1 MFTGCW
7 RHPPKASKKLKRKI
21 PLESARAGAEDDS
34 TLDNTVNDLGT
45 ETDMSMESTSQKT
58 SSRSAV
64 SKDMELQV
72 CVCGWSKATT
82 VRGLKI
88 HQGRMKCL
96 REKGQGPRIDQYFLR
111 SQSSQSNEI
120 QRQEANHSSQ
130 DISTPVIDVR
140 RTCMDTV
147 SDEPNDPCEPGQTN
161 QHKREKNLNGHKPGV
176 KWPRACEKTA
186 WDTVNTDLCV
196 ALERLSG
203 TVEKKLDKFGDI
215 IYAYGSERF
224 GVEKRKEKVQTIP
237 GKSRRQQ
244 EIERLVRERRQL
256 RNQWR
261 RAEQSQKEG
270 LNLLQ
275 RVIKD
280 KLATLRRAERL
291 RKRYKK
297 KERARANFYKDPF
310 KFVKKLFTSEKNGTL
325 KASKVELE
333 RYLEET
339 HTDSKRQ
346 EPMSIPSDI
355 PPINPPE
362 YQMEDCAPKWKEVEQ
377 AVKKARASSSPGPNG
392 VPYRVYKSASGV
404 LRILWKLM
412 KVAWEKQVVPR
423 AWRRAGGVFIPKEK
437 DSTSISQFRPI
448 SLLNVEG
455 KIFFSIIAQRLSTY
469 LLKNCFIDTSIQ
481 KAGIPG
487 FPGCLEHI
495 NVIWQ
500 QIQSAKKER
509 KELHVTFLDLANA
522 YGSVPHE
529 LLWAAFDFFSVPM
542 TITNLVKAYFG
553 DLQFS
558 FSTSEFSTTWQCLE
572 VGIMAGCT
580 ISPLAFTMAMEVI
593 IRASK
598 WVVGGERLASGMRL
612 PPIRAY
618 MDDMTTMTTTVAC
631 TNRLLG
637 KLTNNIEWARMQFK
651 PTKSRSISIIKG
663 KVVDKTF
670 FINGEA
676 IPTVSEKPV
685 KSLGRWYDGDLKDT
699 VRVGE
704 VRQQAV
710 EGLKSIDSSALP
722 GKLKLWCFQFGL
734 LPRLLWPLTV
744 YEVSLTTVEKLEALI
759 SSYIRKWLGVPRC
772 LSRVG
777 LYGKGILQ
785 LPVSALTEE
794 FKCAKVRLEMTLVE
808 SRDKCVR
815 EAAPVL
821 KTGRKWAA
829 KKAVEDAK
837 AALRIGDIMGQVQHG
852 RGGLGLSSA
861 PPTWHKAAP
870 AQRRKLVVNEVQKQE
885 ERMRCIKAISQAKQG
900 EWMRWE
906 SVEQRKIGWQDLWSM
921 EQSRISFLIRS
932 TYDVLPSPQN
942 LNLWVG
948 EDPSCPLCS
957 SPATLRHILT
967 GCKVALSQGRF
978 TWRHDQV
985 LRCLALA
992 LEDKRNMTN
1001 KLPPVPSKHYTQK
1014 TTFLR
1019 PGEQPPRKGVK
1030 TNPRPG
1036 QLEAARDWKMLAD
1049 VGQRL
1054 IFPPEIATTNLR
1066 PDIVLW
1072 SGSARLVHLVE
1083 LTVPWEDAVDEAY
1096 ERKKLRYAQLATEAE
1111 QRGWRVRV
1119 YPVEVGCRG
1128 FVAHSTTRFLRDVGF
1143 SGQELRRTVKNL
1155 SEAAERSSNWLWL
1168 RRKDSGW
1175 GSQAQ

>member
-1 MFTGCW
+1 MEKLSAYAFPSDSDEFL
-7 RHPPKASKKLKRKI
+7 PPTPPPVRLCQAFRS
-21 PLESARAGAEDDS
+21 
-34 TLDNTVNDLGT
+34 
-45 ETDMSMESTSQKT
+45 
-58 SSRSAV
+58 SSRSMTAPAP
-64 SKDMELQV
+64 SANLASTRRSARQERGPKRGSASQPLPQLHYKDWTTPKLLKLQLLGPTLLLLSPFLFLLRIRKTAFAAQLPPAAQSTQPQHLPQSLTPPIPSSSSAPQV
-72 CVCGWSKATT
+72 TFNQLQTLLQPIIDSQLALSALLDKLENPALAPPAFSSSTPAYTLEPSEDHDDPDSLYGVTFT
-82 VRGLKI
+82 RILKI
-88 HQGRMKCL
+88 VKGLLASLLEVIIDRDLQKNCAGCAVDHPSQRHHSCL
-96 REKGQGPRIDQYFLR
+96 FEVDYGYFNKRFEEL
-111 SQSSQSNEI
+111 I
-120 QRQEANHSSQ
+120 AKIHCRQ
-130 DISTPVIDVR
+130 
-140 RTCMDTV
+140 
-147 SDEPNDPCEPGQTN
+147 
-161 QHKREKNLNGHKPGV
+161 
-176 KWPRACEKTA
+176 
-186 WDTVNTDLCV
+186 
-196 ALERLSG
+196 
-203 TVEKKLDKFGDI
+203 
-215 IYAYGSERF
+215 
-224 GVEKRKEKVQTIP
+224 QTI
-237 GKSRRQQ
+237 
-244 EIERLVRERRQL
+244 
-256 RNQWR
+256 
-261 RAEQSQKEG
+261 
-270 LNLLQ
+270 LLKQ
-275 RVIKD
+275 HPN
-280 KLATLRRAERL
+280 TL
-291 RKRYKK
+291 
-297 KERARANFYKDPF
+297 D
-310 KFVKKLFTSEKNGTL
+310 
-325 KASKVELE
+325 
-333 RYLEET
+333 
-339 HTDSKRQ
+339 HT
-346 EPMSIPSDI
+346 
-355 PPINPPE
+355 
-362 YQMEDCAPKWKEVEQ
+362 
-377 AVKKARASSSPGPNG
+377 GPNG

-455 KIFFSIIAQRLSTY
+455 KIFFSIIAQRLSAY
-469 LLKNCFIDTSIQ
+469 ILKNCFIDTSIQ

-529 LLWAAFDFFSVPM
+529 LLRAAFDFFSVPM

-710 EGLKSIDSSALP
+710 EGLKSIDSCALP

-852 RGGLGLSSA
+852 RGGLGFSST

-870 AQRRKLVVNEVQKQE
+870 AQYKLFNV
-885 ERMRCIKAISQAKQG
+885 
-900 EWMRWE
+900 
-906 SVEQRKIGWQDLWSM
+906 
-921 EQSRISFLIRS
+921 
-932 TYDVLPSPQN
+932 
-942 LNLWVG
+942 
-948 EDPSCPLCS
+948 
-957 SPATLRHILT
+957 
-967 GCKVALSQGRF
+967 
-978 TWRHDQV
+978 
-985 LRCLALA
+985 
-992 LEDKRNMTN
+992 
-1001 KLPPVPSKHYTQK
+1001 
-1014 TTFLR
+1014 TF
-1019 PGEQPPRKGVK
+1019 
-1030 TNPRPG
+1030 
-1036 QLEAARDWKMLAD
+1036 
-1049 VGQRL
+1049 
-1054 IFPPEIATTNLR
+1054 
-1066 PDIVLW
+1066 
-1072 SGSARLVHLVE
+1072 
-1083 LTVPWEDAVDEAY
+1083 
-1096 ERKKLRYAQLATEAE
+1096 
-1111 QRGWRVRV
+1111 
-1119 YPVEVGCRG
+1119 
-1128 FVAHSTTRFLRDVGF
+1128 
-1143 SGQELRRTVKNL
+1143 
-1155 SEAAERSSNWLWL
+1155 
-1168 RRKDSGW
+1168 
-1175 GSQAQ
+1175 